1 MVRIILSNNYTDN
14 SWETIV
20 EVYRFGESSWRNI
33 DSFSAFLLAIED
45 DGMYIGGTLNW
56 LALRN
61 MQGAVYDSGAV
72 TLDML
77 VIFSLELKSET
88 YKQILLPNGIDEL
101 PSHKPSLNVWG
112 NCLYLSHDYK
122 RTHFIVWQMKEFG
135 DENSWTQLLK
145 ISFQHINVELLLPL
159 FIRENGDIFV
169 LRVSN
174 GDISKI
180 VLYDQR
186 INSVDHIILDQ
197 SHFPVTNDY
206 VESLV

>member
-1 MVRIILSNNYTDN
+1 
-14 SWETIV
+14 
-20 EVYRFGESSWRNI
+20 
-33 DSFSAFLLAIED
+33 
-45 DGMYIGGTLNW
+45 MYIGGTLNW

-169 LRVSN
+169 LRVLEN
-174 GDISKI
+174 
-180 VLYDQR
+180 
-186 INSVDHIILDQ
+186 
-197 SHFPVTNDY
+197 VTPMITKTDKKSSMEL
-206 VESLV
+206 ESYGLNTRM